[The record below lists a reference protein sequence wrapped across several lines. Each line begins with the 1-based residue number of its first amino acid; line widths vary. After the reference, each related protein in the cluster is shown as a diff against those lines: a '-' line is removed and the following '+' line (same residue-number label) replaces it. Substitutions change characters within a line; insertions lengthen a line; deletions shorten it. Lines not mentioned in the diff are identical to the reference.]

1 MDLFSKVKNVSL
13 KAAQQGINLIQS
25 VTTVAHDMG
34 IAPPS
39 FTSVPKKPIDDF
51 LFRFQS
57 VLQILDHLSKLE
69 TSNSCKTHLPSRY
82 FSLSAHPSLQRNRKS
97 Y

>member
-1 MDLFSKVKNVSL
+1 MDLLNRVKNVSL
-13 KAAQQGINLIQS
+13 KAAQQGMNLIQS

-34 IAPPS
+34 ITHPS
-39 FTSVPKKPIDDF
+39 FTTTNKKPIDDF

-69 TSNSCKTHLPSRY
+69 SSNSCKDPS
-82 FSLSAHPSLQRNRKS
+82 SLSISLLS
-97 Y
+97 SS